1 MCGIF
6 GGLALQQPFAAET
19 AAALRMLAHRGPDGE
34 GLVDLG
40 RAVLGHRRLSVIDL
54 SHAADQPLWDARGEV
69 AIVFNGEIYNYRE
82 LREEC
87 RAAGLEFRSASD
99 TEVIVNQYRMHGV
112 RAFDRLNGMYA
123 FCLYDTRNGDAFLVR
138 DPFGIKPLYYAP
150 TQAGVFFSSELQ
162 PLLHLAA
169 VDTRIDR
176 TALQAYLQLD
186 FVPGPYSIVRG
197 ARKLPGG
204 RLLRVRSDGQFDVE
218 RYFVRR
224 PAQLERNPLQQFST
238 LIDAAVKRHLI
249 SDVPVGVFLSG
260 GIDSSIVAES
270 ARRMTTEPISAF
282 SVSFQEASFD
292 ESRWFTE
299 AASVLG
305 IRHHMRALDPAA
317 MLDLV
322 PVLAR
327 TIGEPLADGSIY
339 PTYLLS
345 AFAREHVTVALS
357 GDGADELF
365 AGYPTYFAHRAV
377 RRIPAPFIRL
387 LGRTSRLV
395 HGLAPVRFENLSA
408 DFKVKKFVDGL
419 HPDLVTRHVRWM
431 GTFDTDGLSRL
442 LVDHDPEADSEIS
455 RLLLEPSLESGGD
468 WLEQLLRTD
477 QRFYLQDGV
486 LVKVDRASMASS
498 LEVRVPFLDR
508 EVVAFADALGARAK
522 LHGTTTKALLRA
534 HAARDFPP
542 SISRRPKKG
551 FGAPLGRWFRAELR
565 PLLEDLLSR
574 RRLESHGLFRAD
586 YVQQLLADH
595 WSGKKDNRKQIFNLL
610 SFVLWYEHFGA
621 RESGA
626 RADAA

>member
-6 GGLALQQPFAAET
+6 GGIALQQTFAAET

-54 SHAADQPLWDARGEV
+54 SHAADQPLWDARGEI

-87 RAAGLEFRSASD
+87 RAAGLEFRSSSD

-123 FCLYDTRNGDAFLVR
+123 FCLYDTRTAEAFLVR

-150 TQAGVFFSSELQ
+150 TQKGLFFSSELQ
-162 PLLHLAA
+162 PLLRLQS
-169 VDTRIDR
+169 VDSSIDR

-204 RLLRVRSDGQFDVE
+204 NFVHVRSDGRFEIE
-218 RYFVRR
+218 RYFARR
-224 PAQLERNPLQQFST
+224 PAQLERDPLEQFSAV
-238 LIDAAVKRHLI
+238 IDAAVKRHLI
-249 SDVPVGVFLSG
+249 ADVPVGVFLSG

-270 ARRMTTEPISAF
+270 ARRTTTEPISAF
-282 SVSFQEASFD
+282 SVSFEETSFD
-292 ESRWFTE
+292 ESRWFRE

-305 IRHHMRALDPAA
+305 IRHYTRVLDPAA

-322 PVLAR
+322 PLLAR
-327 TIGEPLADGSIY
+327 TLGEPLADGSIY

-365 AGYPTYFAHRAV
+365 AGYPTYLGHRAV
-377 RRIPAPFIRL
+377 RPLPAPFIRL
-387 LGRTSRLV
+387 LGRTSALV
-395 HGLAPVRFENLSA
+395 HGVAPVRFENLSA
-408 DFKVKKFVDGL
+408 DFKVKKFIDGL
-419 HPDLVTRHVRWM
+419 HPDLVTRHIRWM
-431 GTFDTDGLSRL
+431 GTFDTRALPRL
-442 LVDHDPEADSEIS
+442 LVEHDPAADGEIA
-455 RLLLEPSLESGGD
+455 RLLLQPALESGGD

-486 LVKVDRASMASS
+486 LVKVDRTSMASS

-508 EVVAFADALGARAK
+508 EVVAFADALHHRSK
-522 LHGTTTKALLRA
+522 LRGTTTKALLRA

-565 PLLEDLLSR
+565 PLLEDLLSPK
-574 RRLESHGLFRAD
+574 RLESHGFFRPD
-586 YVQQLLADH
+586 YVQRLLAEH